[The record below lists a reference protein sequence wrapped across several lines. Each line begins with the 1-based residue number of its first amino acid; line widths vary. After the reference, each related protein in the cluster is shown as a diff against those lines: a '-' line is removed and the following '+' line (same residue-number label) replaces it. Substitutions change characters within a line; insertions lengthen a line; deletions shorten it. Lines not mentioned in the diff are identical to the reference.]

1 MKKRV
6 PPEALADMLMKR
18 VYVPFS
24 AVVSAAADGEILSL
38 CQFDTAFAGE
48 QMAFDERA
56 AEVWLLSHHPE
67 GLREMTAED
76 AANLNRLRRRAT
88 HARVRFFLVGED
100 TGCVEVEIER
110 EA

>member
-6 PPEALADMLMKR
+6 TPEALADMLMKR

-48 QMAFDERA
+48 
-56 AEVWLLSHHPE
+56 
-67 GLREMTAED
+67 
-76 AANLNRLRRRAT
+76 
-88 HARVRFFLVGED
+88 
-100 TGCVEVEIER
+100 
-110 EA
+110 

>member
-6 PPEALADMLMKR
+6 TPEALADMLMKR

-24 AVVSAAADGEILSL
+24 AVVSAAADGAL

-110 EA
+110 KA

>member
-1 MKKRV
+1 M
-6 PPEALADMLMKR
+6 
-18 VYVPFS
+18 
-24 AVVSAAADGEILSL
+24 
-38 CQFDTAFAGE
+38 
-48 QMAFDERA
+48 
-56 AEVWLLSHHPE
+56 SHHPE

-76 AANLNRLRRRAT
+76 AANLNRLRRRAP

>member
-1 MKKRV
+1 MRFV
-6 PPEALADMLMKR
+6 VLAMDSPHFFPL
-18 VYVPFS
+18 
-24 AVVSAAADGEILSL
+24 L
-38 CQFDTAFAGE
+38 
-48 QMAFDERA
+48 
-56 AEVWLLSHHPE
+56 VWLLSHHPE